1 VRRLLRSLSTV
12 VVAIAAT
19 SGFIATGAS
28 ARADST
34 GVTQIAVPG
43 YKGEITTAAG
53 KVYMATASVSGIL
66 VFNSNGTQLGTIADP
81 GNISGLY
88 PSPDGSR
95 LYVEHSNVEAIEVI
109 NTATDAQ
116 IQTYDTSTIPN
127 NPVDPE
133 QLAQV
138 GQWLFVLGHPV
149 GGMGSSPYVFDTSQT
164 TPVLRALSFS
174 GVGGYLMSIAAATLT
189 GGTVGVD
196 IQESGTNPNSAAVVA
211 YTFDNASSTLTQVA
225 SVGVADLASAAFDT
239 TNAKVFTTDPSAAGA
254 VPVRSFGSLALQ
266 STLTLSPAG
275 TLGSIT
281 PDGRIVGGNNGV
293 NTGSPTPITIIGYI
307 WSSAGSLLDQL
318 AVTYP
323 QQNATQLSSPVVV
336 PGTSHVFALS
346 TNAGTNSLLMW
357 DTAANANATFNGA
370 AVSSGGS
377 GGGGGGAGSA
387 GGGGAPAAPTSI
399 TDRVSGSDRYATAA
413 ATSQAEFPTGGAPA
427 VVLAR
432 GDDYPDAL
440 VGAPLA
446 AAKNGPLLLTTGP
459 TMPTVT
465 QTELHRVLAPGG
477 TVYILGGTSA
487 VPTSVAFI
495 LGQLGYKVVR
505 YAGADRFATAVA
517 VAAGLGN
524 PSTVLLASATNFPDA
539 LAAGPAAHLE
549 GGAVLLTDGNTMV
562 SWTADYLGAHPGT
575 VYAIGGPAAAADP
588 SATSVTGGDRYAT
601 AAAVAARFFT
611 DPTTVGIATGLN
623 YPDALAGGAM
633 LAKEGAPLLLAT
645 ATVLPTS
652 TSTYLSA
659 VKASVTGVQLFGGSS
674 VLSEAT
680 ATAAA
685 GALS

>member
-1 VRRLLRSLSTV
+1 MRRQLRALCAVT
-12 VVAIAAT
+12 VAIAAT
-19 SGFIATGAS
+19 SGFVATGAS

-34 GVTQIAVPG
+34 AVTQIAVPG
-43 YKGEITTAAG
+43 YTGEITTAAG

-66 VFNSNGTQLGTIADP
+66 VFNSNGTQLDTIADP
-81 GNISGLY
+81 GNISRLY

-109 NTATDAQ
+109 NTASDAP
-116 IQTYDTSTIPN
+116 IHTYDTSTIPS
-127 NPVDPE
+127 NPIDPQ

-149 GGMGSSPYVFDTSQT
+149 GGAGGSSPYVFDTSQT

-174 GVGGYLMSIAAATLT
+174 GLGGYLMNIAATTLS

-196 IQESGTNPNSAAVVA
+196 MQESGTNPNSAGVVA
-211 YTFDNASSTLTQVA
+211 YTFNNATSTLTQVA

-239 TNAKVFTTDPSAAGA
+239 TNAKVFTTDPSAAGS
-254 VPVRSFGSLALQ
+254 VPVRNFGSLALQ

-275 TLGSIT
+275 TLGGIT
-281 PDGRIVGGNNGV
+281 PDGRIVGGSNGV
-293 NTGSPTPITIIGYI
+293 NTGSPTPITVIGYI
-307 WSSAGSLLDQL
+307 WSSTGAVLDQL

-323 QQNATQLSSPVVV
+323 QQNATQLGALVVV
-336 PGTSHVFALS
+336 PGTTHVFALS

-357 DTAANANATFNGA
+357 DTAANATATFNGA
-370 AVSSGGS
+370 TVSTGGT
-377 GGGGGGAGSA
+377 SA
-387 GGGGAPAAPTSI
+387 GGGSAPSLPSI
-399 TDRVSGSDRYATAA
+399 ADRVSGPDRYATAA
-413 ATSQAEFPTGGAPA
+413 ATSQAEFPTGGARA

-446 AAKNGPLLLTTGP
+446 AAKNAPLLLTTGP
-459 TMPTVT
+459 TMPSVT
-465 QTELHRVLAPGG
+465 QTELHRVLIPGG

-495 LGQLGYKVVR
+495 LGQLGYAVVR

-517 VAAGLGN
+517 VAGILGN
-524 PSTVLLASATNFPDA
+524 PSTVFLASATNFPDA
-539 LAAGPAAHLE
+539 LAAGPAAHVD
-549 GGAVLLTDGNTMV
+549 GGAVLLTDGNAMV
-562 SWTADYLGAHPGT
+562 PWTANYLGAHPGR

-588 SATSVTGGDRYAT
+588 SATPVVGADRYAT
-601 AAAVAARFFT
+601 AAAVADKFFT

-633 LAKEGAPLLLAT
+633 LAREGAPLLLAT
-645 ATVLPTS
+645 ASALPTS
-652 TSTYLSA
+652 SSAYLNSQ
-659 VKASVTGVQLFGGSS
+659 KTSVTGVQLFGGSS
-674 VLSEAT
+674 VLSDAT

-685 GALS
+685 AALS

>member
-1 VRRLLRSLSTV
+1 MVRRYLRSLSA
-12 VVAIAAT
+12 VAVTIAAT
-19 SGFIATGAS
+19 SGFVATGAS

-53 KVYMATASVSGIL
+53 KIYMATASVSGIL

-109 NTATDAQ
+109 NTATDAP
-116 IQTYDTSTIPN
+116 IQTYDTSTIPS

-149 GGMGSSPYVFDTSQT
+149 GGTGSSPYVFDTSQT

-196 IQESGTNPNSAAVVA
+196 IQESGTNPNSAAVVS

-239 TNAKVFTTDPSAAGA
+239 TNAKVFTTDPSSGGS

-266 STLTLSPAG
+266 STVTLNPAG

-281 PDGRIVGGNNGV
+281 PDGRIVGGNNV
-293 NTGSPTPITIIGYI
+293 LNTGSPTPITIIEYI
-307 WSSAGSLLDQL
+307 WSSTGALLDQL

-323 QQNATQLSSPVVV
+323 QQNATQLGSLVLV
-336 PGTSHVFALS
+336 PGTSHAFALS

-370 AVSSGGS
+370 AISAGSGS
-377 GGGGGGAGSA
+377 GGGA
-387 GGGGAPAAPTSI
+387 GGGGAVSTSI
-399 TDRVSGSDRYATAA
+399 ADRVSGPDRYATAA
-413 ATSQAEFPTGGAPA
+413 ATSQAEFPNGGAPA

-446 AAKNGPLLLTTGP
+446 AAKDAPLLLTTGP
-459 TMPTVT
+459 TMPAVT
-465 QTELHRVLAPGG
+465 QTELHRVLVPGG

-495 LGQLGYKVVR
+495 LGQLGYKVAR

-517 VAAGLGN
+517 VAAALGN
-524 PSTVLLASATNFPDA
+524 PSTVFLASATNFPDA
-539 LAAGPAAHLE
+539 LAAGPAAHLA
-549 GGAVLLTDGNTMV
+549 GGAVLLTDGNAMV
-562 SWTADYLGAHPGT
+562 SWTADYLGAHPGP

-588 SATSVTGGDRYAT
+588 HATPVIGADRYAT
-601 AAAVAARFFT
+601 ATAVADKFFT

-652 TSTYLSA
+652 TSAYLISQ
-659 VKASVTGVQLFGGSS
+659 KTSVTGIQLFGGSS
-674 VLSEAT
+674 VLSDVT

-685 GALS
+685 AALS